1 MSYKSKYTGA
11 EIDNLLD
18 QVASGNTGSGN
29 TGSGNSGSNQMNI
42 EEIDLVWELELN
54 PNTVYISTGL
64 NYGLNIS
71 NIVPPSNGE
80 LTAQYIVHCNIATG
94 GNDGIVVPDTV
105 RWANGV
111 LPDISL
117 GGDYELSV
125 VATKMGDNY
134 IYKAVLTRFQY
145 AV

>member
-1 MSYKSKYTGA
+1 MAYNSKYTGT
-11 EIDNLLD
+11 EVENLLD
-18 QVASGNTGSGN
+18 QVKNGNVGG
-29 TGSGNSGSNQMNI
+29 SGSNQMNI

-54 PNTVYISTGL
+54 PNTVYISAGL

-71 NIVPPSNGE
+71 NIVPPLNGA
-80 LTAQYIVHCNIATG
+80 LTAQYIVHCSIATG
-94 GNDGIVVPDTV
+94 GNDGIVVPDSV
-105 RWANGV
+105 KWANGV

-134 IYKAVLTRFQY
+134 IYKAILTRFQY

>member
-1 MSYKSKYTGA
+1 MAYNSKYTGA
-11 EIDNLLD
+11 EVENLLD
-18 QVASGNTGSGN
+18 QVKNGNVGG
-29 TGSGNSGSNQMNI
+29 SGSNQMNI

-71 NIVPPSNGE
+71 NIVPPLNGA
-80 LTAQYIVHCNIATG
+80 LTAQYIVHCSIATG
-94 GNDGIVVPDTV
+94 GYDGIVAPDSV
-105 RWANGV
+105 KWANGV

-125 VATKMGDNY
+125 VATKMGNNY
-134 IYKAVLTRFQY
+134 IYKAILTRFQY

>member
-42 EEIDLVWELELN
+42 EEIDEVWELELN

-64 NYGLNIS
+64 NHGLNIS
-71 NIVPPSNGE
+71 NIAPPLNGA
-80 LTAQYIVHCNIATG
+80 LTAQYIVHCSIATG
-94 GNDGIVVPDTV
+94 GSDGIVVPDTV

-111 LPDISL
+111 LPDISS
-117 GGDYELSV
+117 GGEYELSV
-125 VATKMGDNY
+125 VATKSGDNY
-134 IYKAVLTRFQY
+134 IYKAILTRFQY

>member
-1 MSYKSKYTGA
+1 MAYNSKYTGA
-11 EIDNLLD
+11 EVENLLD
-18 QVASGNTGSGN
+18 QVKNGNVGG
-29 TGSGNSGSNQMNI
+29 SGSNQMNI

-71 NIVPPSNGE
+71 NIVPPLNGA
-80 LTAQYIVHCNIATG
+80 LTAQYIVHCSIATG

-111 LPDISL
+111 LPDISS
-117 GGDYELSV
+117 GGDYELSI
-125 VATKMGDNY
+125 VATKTGNNY
-134 IYKAVLTRFQY
+134 MYKAILTRFQY
-145 AV
+145 AL

>member
-1 MSYKSKYTGA
+1 MAYNSKYTGA
-11 EIDNLLD
+11 EVENLLD
-18 QVASGNTGSGN
+18 QVKNGNVGG
-29 TGSGNSGSNQMNI
+29 SGSNQMNI

-54 PNTVYISTGL
+54 PNTIYISTGL
-64 NYGLNIS
+64 NHGLNIS
-71 NIVPPSNGE
+71 NIKPPSNGA
-80 LTAQYIVHCNIATG
+80 LTAQYIVHCYIATG

-125 VATKMGDNY
+125 VATKMGNNY
-134 IYKAVLTRFQY
+134 VYKAILTRFQY

>member
-1 MSYKSKYTGA
+1 MAYNSKYTGA
-11 EIDNLLD
+11 EVENLLD
-18 QVASGNTGSGN
+18 QVKNGNVGG
-29 TGSGNSGSNQMNI
+29 SGSNQMNI

-54 PNTVYISTGL
+54 PNTVYISTEL
-64 NYGLNIS
+64 NHGLNIS
-71 NIVPPSNGE
+71 NIVPPLNGA

-94 GNDGIVVPDTV
+94 GRDGIVVPDTV

-117 GGDYELSV
+117 EGDYELSI
-125 VATKMGDNY
+125 VATKIGNNY
-134 IYKAVLTRFQY
+134 IYKAILTRFQY